1 MIEWIDITW
10 DKLDVAAA
18 MAFVEPQK
26 GDFVGG
32 IDVFLGVTRPEK
44 KSEQETLIAL
54 NYEAYEDMALEK
66 MKMIA
71 KQAGEGWPVLRLA
84 MFHRLGR
91 VMVGEPSVVIAV
103 ATPHREAAFE
113 ACKWLIDTL
122 KAQVPIWKKEEWSDG
137 PATWVEGSEVKTRG
151 QGDKETRGGD

>member
-1 MIEWIDITW
+1 MTEWIDITW

-26 GDFVGG
+26 ADFVGG
-32 IDVFLGVTRPEK
+32 INVFLGVTRPEQ
-44 KSEQETLIAL
+44 KSPQELLVAL

-66 MKMIA
+66 MKSIA
-71 KQAGEGWPVLRLA
+71 QEAAKGWPISRLA

-103 ATPHREAAFE
+103 ATPHRGEAFE
-113 ACKWLIDTL
+113 ACRWLIDTL

-137 PATWVEGSEVKTRG
+137 QTSWVEGNSVQTRG
-151 QGDKETRGGD
+151 QGDKETRG

>member
-1 MIEWIDITW
+1 MTEWIDITW
-10 DKLDVAAA
+10 EKLDAAAA
-18 MAFVEPQK
+18 MAFVEPRN

-44 KSEQETLIAL
+44 KSEQETLTAL

-66 MKMIA
+66 MKAIA
-71 KQAGEGWPVLRLA
+71 REAGEKWLIVRLA

-103 ATPHREAAFE
+103 ATPHRGEAFE
-113 ACKWLIDTL
+113 ACRWLIDTL

-137 PATWVEGSEVKTRG
+137 GETWVEGTQVND
-151 QGDKETRGGD
+151 DKLKG